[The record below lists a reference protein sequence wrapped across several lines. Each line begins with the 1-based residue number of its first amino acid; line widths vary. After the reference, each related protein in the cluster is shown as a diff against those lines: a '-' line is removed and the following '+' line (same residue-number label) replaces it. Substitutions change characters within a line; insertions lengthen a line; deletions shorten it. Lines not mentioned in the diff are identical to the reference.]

1 RAADRQLVPPADQA
15 QATGPG
21 RVSHLAQHARM
32 IAGRPARAGVA
43 TRAATLSAMSVDV
56 SEVAP
61 AEAAA
66 RPRDEDGRQ
75 VVGVRSAAEPPD
87 GVIEGDVLIPLA
99 ELSARAGEIDPQRPA
114 LIYCRSG
121 ARSAMAVAAL
131 RTAGYDAHN
140 LAGGMIAWLQAGLPA
155 ATGA

>member
-1 RAADRQLVPPADQA
+1 
-15 QATGPG
+15 
-21 RVSHLAQHARM
+21 
-32 IAGRPARAGVA
+32 
-43 TRAATLSAMSVDV
+43 MSVDV
-56 SEVAP
+56 SELTP

-66 RPRDEDGRQ
+66 RLRADDGWQ
-75 VVGVRSAAEPPD
+75 VVDVRTPEERPD

-99 ELSARAGEIDPQRPA
+99 ELSARASEIDPQRPA

-155 ATGA
+155 ETGA